1 MQIGDFSAPG
11 FNSFQQNALNLDAFE
26 ARLRKAKESENT
38 PPIKA
43 APVPEQTPL
52 DRFNSVM
59 SSTSPSGMLNT
70 SGTPSSLLS
79 QPRQPAPSGNN
90 DSLVSSLF
98 SNTPEGNYG
107 FLNEIG
113 VPAGGPSLGVG
124 KLSDSLNSKAIKA
137 ARQGYSLFGLP
148 GALVFGG
155 VTYGMGRAS
164 SLDTINNATD
174 PLGGLISEQGWA
186 DVAYSTPVDMYN
198 GGEAT
203 QLGPADQGV
212 GNFAW

>member
-11 FNSFQQNALNLDAFE
+11 SNSFQQNALNLDAFE

-38 PPIKA
+38 PPIEA

-98 SNTPEGNYG
+98 SNTPEGNYD

-113 VPAGGPSLGVG
+113 VPVGAASLGVG
-124 KLSDSLNSKAIKA
+124 KLTDSITSKAIEA
-137 ARQGYSLFGLP
+137 AQQGYSLFGLP
-148 GALVFGG
+148 GALLFGG
-155 VTYGMGRAS
+155 MTLGNERES
-164 SLDTINNATD
+164 SANMINKATD

-186 DVAYSTPVDMYN
+186 DVAYSTPVSMPTV
-198 GGEAT
+198 GEVT
-203 QLGPADQGV
+203 PLDPA
-212 GNFAW
+212 